1 MKLFYHIKKAL
12 CFLLC
17 FGLLFPLAGCGKSSA
32 LLRYDI
38 SAAPQNL
45 DPQFATGA
53 VEQMIIQ
60 NICEGLVRQL
70 PNGEIVPA
78 LAESY
83 AISESGLQYTFILK
97 EAQWEN
103 GAPVTAE
110 DFVFAFQRMFNSVSR
125 SPYAEQYTS
134 ISGARQIMEAGA
146 AASSLGVSA
155 KDSRTLVFTLA
166 QEDPSFLEQLCH
178 TAAMPCNREFFE
190 ESRGKYGTT
199 AKMTLAN
206 GPFYIRLWDNQSYLY
221 LKRSASYY
229 DAQAVEL
236 PGVYLYIRRDVPTAQ
251 QEEAGEVP
259 LTIYERVL
267 DGSADIAPA
276 NYQQAMAAQAQGC
289 TYQRQ
294 SNTVW
299 ALVANSNNQPLAAE
313 NMRKAFFHCV
323 NREELEGYL
332 QENMTI
338 TDRLISPEVM
348 QFTQSYTES
357 VPVSVNSYAPEQ
369 AQAEYETALPQA
381 NRSALESLELLVPNE
396 ANIPFMS
403 GMLQQMWERTLS
415 SFVNIIALPR
425 EELESRVAAGEFD
438 MAIVPFSSTQ
448 NTPLEVLGQFT
459 SSGQWNSRS
468 PEYDALFHAA
478 QEAKTKQTLLP
489 ALAQAEAF
497 LYRDCAVVPL
507 FYETTYTI
515 FSPGVDGV
523 ELYPYNGLVYFKNAR
538 CYR

>member
-125 SPYAEQYTS
+125 SPYAEQYAS

-166 QEDPSFLEQLCH
+166 QEDPFFWSSCATRRPCPATGNFL
-178 TAAMPCNREFFE
+178 
-190 ESRGKYGTT
+190 K
-199 AKMTLAN
+199 K
-206 GPFYIRLWDNQSYLY
+206 
-221 LKRSASYY
+221 
-229 DAQAVEL
+229 
-236 PGVYLYIRRDVPTAQ
+236 
-251 QEEAGEVP
+251 AGE
-259 LTIYERVL
+259 
-267 DGSADIAPA
+267 
-276 NYQQAMAAQAQGC
+276 N
-289 TYQRQ
+289 
-294 SNTVW
+294 
-299 ALVANSNNQPLAAE
+299 
-313 NMRKAFFHCV
+313 
-323 NREELEGYL
+323 
-332 QENMTI
+332 
-338 TDRLISPEVM
+338 
-348 QFTQSYTES
+348 
-357 VPVSVNSYAPEQ
+357 
-369 AQAEYETALPQA
+369 TALPQ
-381 NRSALESLELLVPNE
+381 
-396 ANIPFMS
+396 
-403 GMLQQMWERTLS
+403 
-415 SFVNIIALPR
+415 
-425 EELESRVAAGEFD
+425 
-438 MAIVPFSSTQ
+438 
-448 NTPLEVLGQFT
+448 
-459 SSGQWNSRS
+459 
-468 PEYDALFHAA
+468 
-478 QEAKTKQTLLP
+478 K
-489 ALAQAEAF
+489 
-497 LYRDCAVVPL
+497 
-507 FYETTYTI
+507 
-515 FSPGVDGV
+515 
-523 ELYPYNGLVYFKNAR
+523 
-538 CYR
+538 